1 MTALLLAAMALAPN
15 PQVMVLGVY
24 HMANPKLDLVKTEL
38 DDHLS
43 PKRQSEIED
52 VVARLAKFRPTKIL
66 VEAMPDGKANE
77 QYRAY
82 QEGKYELTVNE
93 VDQIGMRLAKQR
105 GLPDIYPVDWRNGME
120 FDPVFEF
127 AKAHDPDFMQYVD
140 ATMANAAKDMNG
152 LRDHTVRENLVS
164 MNTREKL
171 RGALEP
177 YLRMARLNDGQTYP
191 GAELAAGWYSRNL
204 HIFGNL
210 QRLAQPGD
218 RILMIF
224 GQSHVPLLRQ
234 FIESD
239 GAMDLAEPNRY
250 LK

>member
-1 MTALLLAAMALAPN
+1 MTALLLATLALTPK
-15 PQVMVLGVY
+15 PQVIVLGTY

-43 PKRQSEIED
+43 AKRQAEIED

-66 VEAMPDGKANE
+66 VEAMPEGKAQE

-82 QEGKYELTVNE
+82 REGKYELTANE
-93 VDQIGMRLAKQR
+93 VDQIGMRLAKR
-105 GLPDIYPVDWRNGME
+105 MGLPDIHPVDWRNGME
-120 FDPVFEF
+120 FDPVFDF
-127 AKAHDPDFMQYVD
+127 AKAHDPDLMRYID
-140 ATMANAAKDMNG
+140 TTMANAAKDMNG
-152 LRDHTVRENLVS
+152 PREHTVRENLS
-164 MNTREKL
+164 TMNRPDKL

-177 YLRMARLNDGQTYP
+177 YLRMARLNDGQSYP
-191 GAELAAGWYSRNL
+191 GAELAAGWYARNL

-210 QRLAQPGD
+210 QKLAQPGD

-234 FIESD
+234 FVESE
-239 GAMDLAEPNRY
+239 GTMELVEPNKY
-250 LK
+250 LR